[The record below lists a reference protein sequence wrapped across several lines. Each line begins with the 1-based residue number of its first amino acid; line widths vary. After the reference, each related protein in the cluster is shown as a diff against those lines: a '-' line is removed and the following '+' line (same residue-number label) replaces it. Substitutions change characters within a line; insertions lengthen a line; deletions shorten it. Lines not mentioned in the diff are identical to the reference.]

1 MGIWLTVGK
10 TKVRPVGIL
19 TYSKIM
25 RDIEPT
31 VA

>member
-25 RDIEPT
+25 REISSQQ
-31 VA
+31 